1 MNFINAIRTTRT
13 SLNHRIAGVPCALRG
28 SGFIHE
34 KDGKAVN
41 FGIVYGISDYGL
53 SRDLDIPM
61 RNRGNT
67 LKGTSTS
74 IRKSR
79 PPGSDSCQ
87 AYEDG
92 YVTTMYNRKRLIPEL
107 SSSNYMQRQ
116 GGERIAM
123 NTPIQGSAADI
134 IKLAMIKVHKRLKKE
149 KLASKLILQVHDEL
163 IIEAPLDEKDYVKEL
178 LVEEMERAVNSQF
191 RSLWMPAWLT
201 TGTRRNDDGCCN
213 YWNHR

>member
-1 MNFINAIRTTRT
+1 MRRT
-13 SLNHRIAGVPCALRG
+13 A
-28 SGFIHE
+28 
-34 KDGKAVN
+34 KAVN

-53 SRDLDIPM
+53 SRDLDIP
-61 RNRGNT
+61 
-67 LKGTSTS
+67 
-74 IRKSR
+74 IAESR
-79 PPGSDSCQ
+79 EYIERYFNKYPKVKAFLDLTVAK

-178 LVEEMERAVNSQF
+178 LVEEMERAVKLSV
-191 RSLWMPAWLT
+191 PLT
-201 TGTRRNDDGCCN
+201 VDASVADNW
-213 YWNHR
+213 YEAK